1 MRMDGTNQTDEIKS
15 RMDAMDA
22 KGGGNIE
29 LRYLSQKA
37 TAKLELFFMDKNWTV
52 ADVRRAIRSY
62 GFELTWVEK
71 KYLELNEFL
80 SQDRDWTPKE
90 PTYRLMM
97 IDELNKQWFKRLQHM
112 GELSILASADPYNQ
126 AVKIADSYK
135 EKSNYFFLK
144 TFDPFGYA
152 TITGIPGSGKTH
164 MAVNLMYMSVE
175 GDRVLKKPFRVAT
188 NIELL
193 PKEGENV
200 PDGIEYCNRLSEA
213 ILICIKN
220 TTEHG
225 ALTNIILDEL
235 PQVFNRK
242 RATSGTYVNMEKML
256 LLLRK
261 VGGNFISVIQRPEDV
276 PSVITSFSHCS
287 MHKISKD
294 MMVFKRDDETTT
306 IKDVPPT
313 PIGFNTRDI
322 ASFIIDVNMEA
333 IHQLLTSLPKGTN
346 QLEAI
351 HDFLAGK
358 SQGGISEAMVNTTI
372 KVLHELR
379 GFDWALIGEIMGL
392 APSTCYD
399 RWSGK
404 TKKGNPKV

>member
-1 MRMDGTNQTDEIKS
+1 MDGADPSKEIKD
-15 RMDAMDA
+15 RMDAMDS

-37 TAKLELFFMDKNWTV
+37 TAKLELFFMDKHWTV
-52 ADVRRAIRSY
+52 ADIRRAIRSY
-62 GFELTWVEK
+62 AMELPWVQEQ
-71 KYLELNEFL
+71 YRILNEKL
-80 SQDRDWTPKE
+80 ATDPEWTPRE
-90 PTYRLMM
+90 PTYRLKM
-97 IDELNKQWFKRLQHM
+97 IDELNEQWFKRLQHM

-164 MAVNLMYMSVE
+164 MAVNLMYMSVQ
-175 GDRVLKKPFRVAT
+175 GDRFLKKPFRVAT

-193 PKEGENV
+193 PKEDEVV
-200 PDGIEYCNRLSEA
+200 PDGIRYCNRLSEA
-213 ILICIKN
+213 ILICIEN
-220 TTEHG
+220 TTQHG

-287 MHKISKD
+287 MHKISHD

-313 PIGFNTRDI
+313 PIEFNTRDI
-322 ASFIIDVNMEA
+322 ASFIIDVNMEG
-333 IHQLLTSLPKGTN
+333 IHQLLTNLPKGTN

-351 HDFLAGK
+351 RDFLGCR
-358 SQGGISEAMVNTTI
+358 GDIGVTDGMINTTI
-372 KVLHELR
+372 RVLHELR
-379 GFDWALIGEIMGL
+379 GLDWELIGEIMGM

-404 TKKGNPKV
+404 TKKGNGKA